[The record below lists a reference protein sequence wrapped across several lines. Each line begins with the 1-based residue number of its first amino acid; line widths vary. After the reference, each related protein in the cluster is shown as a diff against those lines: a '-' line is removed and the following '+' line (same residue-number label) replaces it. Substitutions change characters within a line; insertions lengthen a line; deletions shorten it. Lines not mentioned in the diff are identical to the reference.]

1 MKTKFALL
9 ILALIVPFIVAGIWP
24 PEAGVK
30 QHGLALAAP
39 PGLAQGQAGDPE
51 LPRVRL
57 NTTYVPPTGLTIIVS
72 ATGSF
77 QAALNQAQP
86 NDVII
91 LQAGATYAGNFILPK
106 KTGTGW
112 IVIRS
117 SAPDSSLPPQ
127 GTRITPASAS
137 NFPKVITPN
146 RDPVLTTNSGAHH
159 YRFIGIEFGVAPG
172 NDITNLLIF
181 GDNEPTLA
189 DVPNNLIIDRC
200 YLHGTRDKNARRGIA
215 LNSASSAVID
225 SYLSDF
231 HEVGADSQAIASW
244 SSPGPLKIVNNYLEG
259 SGENILFGGADPN
272 ITGLVPSDIE
282 IRRNYCFKPLSW
294 KADEPNFAGIRWS
307 VKNLF
312 ELKNA
317 QRMLVEG
324 NIFENNWVEAQN
336 GFAILFTVRNQN
348 GKAPWSA
355 VQDVTFINNIVRH
368 TTGAINLSGS
378 DDLQLSTRTRRIK
391 ISNNLFDDVGGTRW
405 GNARGSLLQIISGP
419 IDIKFE
425 HNTAFQTGNVG
436 SADVLPPGEN
446 FVFRDNLMP
455 HNEFG
460 FFGSGKGTGKS
471 ALDFYFSSYTFSK
484 NALIGGRSQDYPPD
498 NFFPESIAQA
508 GFVNRAG
515 GDYRLLGSSPLKNA
529 GSDGKDIGC
538 DFDTLEAVVYE
549 PATVS
554 SVSSASF
561 SGAALAPES
570 ITSAFGMDF
579 STATLSATTVPLP
592 TVLGGTSVRV
602 RDRSGIERLSPLF
615 FMSPKQAN
623 YLIPPET
630 VAGAARVTVTSGDRL
645 LAAGSVQIDNVAP
658 GVFTVDASGR
668 GLPAATVLRIKA
680 DGERTFEPIARFD
693 AAQNRFVAVPI
704 DFGPS
709 TDQIYLLLYAT
720 GLRFNSSLSAVSAR
734 IGGLDAQV
742 LYAGAQG
749 GFSGLDQVNLLLP
762 RSLAGRGNVD
772 LALTVAGKSANTV
785 QLNAK

>member
-1 MKTKFALL
+1 MKPTVITK
-9 ILALIVPFIVAGIWP
+9 LAMFSAAIVFMLVAVDHKMWP
-24 PEAGVK
+24 ASGWV
-30 QHGLALAAP
+30 Q
-39 PGLAQGQAGDPE
+39 AQQGDPE

-57 NTTYVPPTGLTIIVS
+57 DTTYVPPTGLTIIVS
-72 ATGSF
+72 ATGNF

-91 LQAGATYAGNFILPK
+91 LQAGATYAGNFIMPK

-146 RDPVLTTNSGAHH
+146 RDPVLTTNPGAHH

-172 NDITNLLIF
+172 NPITNLLEF
-181 GDNEPTLA
+181 GAGERTLA

-200 YLHGTRDKNARRGIA
+200 YLHGTRDKDARRGIA

-231 HEVGADSQAIASW
+231 HEFGADSQAIASW
-244 SSPGPLKIVNNYLEG
+244 NSPGPLKIVNNYLEG
-259 SGENILFGGADPN
+259 SGENVMFGGADPTVLN
-272 ITGLVPSDIE
+272 LVPSDIE
-282 IRRNYCFKPLSW
+282 FRRNHCFKPLSW
-294 KADEPNFAGIRWS
+294 KRDDPSYAGIRWS

-317 QRMLVEG
+317 QRVLVEG
-324 NIFENNWVEAQN
+324 NIFENNWVDAQS
-336 GFAILFTVRNQN
+336 GFAILFTVRNQD
-348 GKAPWSA
+348 GTAPWSV

-368 TTGAINLSGS
+368 TGSGISLSGT
-378 DDLQLSTRTRRIK
+378 DDNRPSQQTKRIR
-391 ISNNLFDDVGGTRW
+391 ISNNLFDDVDGPRW
-405 GNARGSLLQIISGP
+405 SGALGALLLLIAGP
-419 IDIKFE
+419 SDIRFE
-425 HNTAFQTGNVG
+425 HNTAFQSNFV
-436 SADVLPPGEN
+436 AAVDVFPPPGTG
-446 FVFRDNLMP
+446 FVFQDNLMP

-471 ALDFYFSSYTFSK
+471 ALDFYFSNYIFRK
-484 NALIGGRSQDYPPD
+484 NALIGGRSQDYPAD

-538 DFDTLEAVVYE
+538 NFDTLEAVVFE
-549 PATVS
+549 PPNVS

-561 SGAALAPES
+561 SGAVLAPES
-570 ITSAFGMDF
+570 ITSAFGVDL
-579 STATLSATTVPLP
+579 STATVSATTVPLP
-592 TVLGGTSVRV
+592 TVLGGTSLRV
-602 RDRSGIERLSPLF
+602 RDRSGIDRLSPLF
-615 FMSPKQAN
+615 FISPKQAN

-630 VAGAARVTVTSGDRL
+630 VAGAARVTVKSGDRL
-645 LAAGSVQIDNVAP
+645 LAVGSVQIDNVAP

-668 GLPAATVLRIKA
+668 GLPAATVLRINA

-720 GLRFNSSLSAVSAR
+720 GLRFNSSLSAVSAK

-772 LALTVAGKSANTV
+772 LALTVDGKFANTV
-785 QLNAK
+785 QLNVK